1 MCNRT
6 VRMPMAKTH
15 MKLGEHILSMLQA
28 ADACP
33 CEALV
38 GNRVLQSA
46 VLPQGAGVRH
56 GIELPDW
63 KPRCVC
69 SGQLLAVSLARQ
81 AGKQGCQEAYMA
93 AARRPDHKGCAGSD
107 GISNIRCSHAGRCPT
122 QHCKQ
127 HSIRPMISIS
137 QAIRPTLACDESV
150 LHMCMRSPH
159 NPKQEGHVGAAA
171 AVR

>member
-1 MCNRT
+1 MSQQQHTSNSDALASMCWQSFTRNRG
-6 VRMPMAKTH
+6 VKSPVAMTH
-15 MKLGEHILSMLQA
+15 MELGEHILGMLQA

-56 GIELPDW
+56 SIELPDW
-63 KPRCVC
+63 KPGCMC

-93 AARRPDHKGCAGSD
+93 AARRPDHKSCAGGD
-107 GISNIRCSHAGRCPT
+107 GISNFRRSHAWRCPT

-127 HSIRPMISIS
+127 SSSKPMISVRMQLVMQS
-137 QAIRPTLACDESV
+137 G
-150 LHMCMRSPH
+150 PH
-159 NPKQEGHVGAAA
+159 CL
-171 AVR
+171 

>member
-1 MCNRT
+1 MSRQQQTRNWGALAVEWWQSCMRNRGARSP
-6 VRMPMAKTH
+6 VAKTH
-15 MKLGEHILSMLQA
+15 MELGEHILGMLQA

-56 GIELPDW
+56 SIELPDW
-63 KPRCVC
+63 KPGCMC

-93 AARRPDHKGCAGSD
+93 AARRPDHKSCAGGD
-107 GISNIRCSHAGRCPT
+107 GISNFRRSHAWRCPT

-127 HSIRPMISIS
+127 SSSKPMISVRMQLVMQS
-137 QAIRPTLACDESV
+137 G
-150 LHMCMRSPH
+150 PH
-159 NPKQEGHVGAAA
+159 CL
-171 AVR
+171 